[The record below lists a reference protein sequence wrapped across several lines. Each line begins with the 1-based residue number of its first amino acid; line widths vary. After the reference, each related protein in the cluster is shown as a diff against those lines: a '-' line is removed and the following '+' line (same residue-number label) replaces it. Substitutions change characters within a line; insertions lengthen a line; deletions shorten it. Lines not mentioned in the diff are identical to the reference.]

1 MVKKAV
7 FAKMAPDHFSPSR
20 NFESFRGSKTEKN
33 VFFGTFG
40 RFSALT
46 TNRTQ
51 KRPLK
56 MTLFWDLFLH
66 FFFTFLLYHLVFGFI
81 FESSIF
87 IPFFE
92 TVIF

>member
-1 MVKKAV
+1 MVKKCV

-46 TNRTQ
+46 ANKNQ
-51 KRPLK
+51 KFKNEKWTKMRKLK
-56 MTLFWDLFLH
+56 MSKN
-66 FFFTFLLYHLVFGFI
+66 GQKCQK
-81 FESSIF
+81 
-87 IPFFE
+87 
-92 TVIF
+92 